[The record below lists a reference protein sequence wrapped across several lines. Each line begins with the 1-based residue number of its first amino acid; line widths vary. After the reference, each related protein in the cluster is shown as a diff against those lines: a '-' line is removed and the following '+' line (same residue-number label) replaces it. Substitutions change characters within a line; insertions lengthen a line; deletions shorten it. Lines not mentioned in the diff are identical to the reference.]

1 MLQTKHLQPSS
12 SARFGN
18 DLGPNLKAY
27 SSSIGFKSQKLTSMH
42 KIQKR
47 TCNPRSTVL
56 FASEYAGA
64 QGLEFKRAESFGSLI
79 AKRDSGVGNDKHP
92 RAAIRYPQSG
102 MVRGHAIH
110 FALII
115 PS

>member
-1 MLQTKHLQPSS
+1 
-12 SARFGN
+12 
-18 DLGPNLKAY
+18 
-27 SSSIGFKSQKLTSMH
+27 MH

-56 FASEYAGA
+56 FASEYAGEYAGA
-64 QGLEFKRAESFGSLI
+64 QGLVTHVS
-79 AKRDSGVGNDKHP
+79 KRDSGVGNDKHP
-92 RAAIRYPQSG
+92 RAAIRYLS
-102 MVRGHAIH
+102 MVRGHATH

>member
-1 MLQTKHLQPSS
+1 
-12 SARFGN
+12 
-18 DLGPNLKAY
+18 
-27 SSSIGFKSQKLTSMH
+27 MH

-56 FASEYAGA
+56 FSSEYAGA

-92 RAAIRYPQSG
+92 RAAIRYLS
-102 MVRGHAIH
+102 MVRGHATH

>member
-1 MLQTKHLQPSS
+1 MTGLCTAPS
-12 SARFGN
+12 
-18 DLGPNLKAY
+18 LGAWGCFRQSVGSRNV
-27 SSSIGFKSQKLTSMH
+27 FF
-42 KIQKR
+42 
-47 TCNPRSTVL
+47 
-56 FASEYAGA
+56 FAFAYAGA

-92 RAAIRYPQSG
+92 RAAIRYLS
-102 MVRGHAIH
+102 MVRGHATH

>member
-1 MLQTKHLQPSS
+1 MRRPAS
-12 SARFGN
+12 G
-18 DLGPNLKAY
+18 LGDVAAGLW
-27 SSSIGFKSQKLTSMH
+27 
-42 KIQKR
+42 
-47 TCNPRSTVL
+47 VL
-56 FASEYAGA
+56 VMCFFASAYAGA

-92 RAAIRYPQSG
+92 RAAIRYLS
-102 MVRGHAIH
+102 MVRGHATH